1 MNDALVGDIRMID
14 IKKPTEESASDFSR
28 ETILRRISACTSRPR
43 GDQWPPWTRYPSRWN
58 RADRRGRVLVGGLA

>member
-28 ETILRRISACTSRPR
+28 ETILRRIDA
-43 GDQWPPWTRYPSRWN
+43 GYDQTRAALEAMPLTVQQ
-58 RADRRGRVLVGGLA
+58 G

>member
-28 ETILRRISACTSRPR
+28 ETILRRISACTGRPGATR
-43 GDQWPPWTRYPSRWN
+43 GLPTRYPSRWN